1 MNRHIAMPLERS
13 RPPHQKWTFIL
24 RYSGFPEA
32 RDEVFQVLRVLVE
45 CWGEPDQHS
54 TLNTLHKNVWDKYEE
69 KIIAKR
75 ANKKGFRIKP
85 LLWCL
90 KLDVRETVD
99 IKPRP

>member
-1 MNRHIAMPLERS
+1 MRRDH
-13 RPPHQKWTFIL
+13 
-24 RYSGFPEA
+24 SGFPEA